1 MVHFSG
7 LGYIGV
13 LQVFASQVLRVS
25 GSRYFGFLVL
35 GFCGLGLFRP
45 WVFKGLRSFGS
56 GFLGCRIFQSSV
68 PKVLRSWVRL
78 FWDLCFF
85 QSLFPGILGFSTL
98 RHFRVQGLL
107 GQAFWVSGFFN
118 LKVFVP
124 SFVYFRFVGSKIV
137 GVLDWGVL
145 GSSCCR
151 FPSLRFLNPFWVWDF
166 WSLLFF

>member
-1 MVHFSG
+1 MC
-7 LGYIGV
+7 
-13 LQVFASQVLRVS
+13 QA
-25 GSRYFGFLVL
+25 
-35 GFCGLGLFRP
+35 
-45 WVFKGLRSFGS
+45 
-56 GFLGCRIFQSSV
+56 
-68 PKVLRSWVRL
+68 

-85 QSLFPGILGFSTL
+85 QSLFSGILGFSTL

-137 GVLDWGVL
+137 GVVDWGVL

-151 FPSLRFLNPFWVWDF
+151 FPSLRFSESFLGVGFLVF
-166 WSLLFF
+166 TIFLGAKFRFLLLTVGLFIIIWFRRKTVSEIELLRNFFNACMP